1 MTSLYTWS
9 ETMKNI
15 KCEECKKQ
23 MEYLWNVSWI
33 MYLSY
38 PAQQDNVYVCEEC
51 KTKKTVRERWIVSPD
66 YSYIDGYD
74 EQITLHV

>member
-1 MTSLYTWS
+1 
-9 ETMKNI
+9 
-15 KCEECKKQ
+15 
-23 MEYLWNVSWI
+23 